1 MEPSNEIFIQTLDRL
16 FPSQICMYLKR
27 LYNNIQELHNLG
39 ILDITG
45 EEEFKDTLNDLCVS
59 DDYRDSELQFII
71 RDVLFK
77 QTISLLHSNGL
88 SLITDEDYIDL
99 RSIDMIVNAIVLF
112 LNDENSRALPKEED
126 GDNLYEAIASI
137 IAMYSELNIVQ
148 ARDLINDVNITFCN
162 RLNLCISL
170 AYLVDDKDDEEYRLS
185 IVNRAAMRDP
195 NIVGTK
201 IINDLVIGNLEEINL
216 DFKNDQKLII
226 KYINKCDTIESGVK
240 ELLAYLYML
249 ETPNV
254 NLYQLVENNLNFDG
268 IKLLNN
274 SNDNKFRFLKI
285 LESEIR

>member
-1 MEPSNEIFIQTLDRL
+1 MEPSNETFIQTLDRL